1 MTFAI
6 KQIRVRGSK
15 LLSTSEIENV
25 IYPFLGPGRSL
36 DDLEAARLALETAF
50 KNKGYQ
56 TVAVELPRQNGTRG
70 IIFMDV
76 VENKIGR
83 VTVKGSRYFLPSE
96 IKRAA
101 PSLAEG
107 TVPDFNLVTKDIVA
121 LNTWAER
128 QVIPSIRPGVA
139 PNTVDIDLEVKDK
152 SPLHGS
158 LELNNRYSPDTTEL
172 RLNGS
177 ISYANL
183 WQKGHSFGI
192 ASQIAPERIEDAM
205 VISSY
210 YITRFPQLSNFSL
223 MVNATMQDSN
233 VSTLGGAA
241 VAGSGTILGF
251 RGMWNLPG
259 QGIYFH
265 SLSAGMDYKSFKEN
279 INIGTDVIETPIDY
293 YPISVAYGGGWAGKN
308 FFTDLNASV
317 NFHLRG
323 MGSDPNTFDARRFK
337 SDGGWMYL
345 RADTSHTQELP
356 LGFQLFGKFQTQLSN
371 APLINSEQMAGG
383 GTSTVR
389 GYLEST
395 SLGDNGWFMTVEA
408 RTPSFLKGTG
418 ESEGGTPDNELRLH
432 AFFDAG
438 RLYLN
443 DSLPEQADDFKL
455 ASFGFGSTMT
465 LWNHLEGGLDV
476 AWPLVDQ
483 GTTVAHDP
491 FLSFRVQSDF

>member
-1 MTFAI
+1 MRCRISQELSDRVRPFMGLTAACLLLSAAKALTAEEALPDPPAPNFGDNSTQPSSEAAEDPETTFYI

-15 LLSTSEIENV
+15 LLSAGEIENI

-36 DDLEAARLALETAF
+36 DDLEEARGALEKAF
-50 KNKGYQ
+50 KDKGYQ
-56 TVAVELPRQNGTRG
+56 TVAVEIPQQNGTRG

-76 VENKIGR
+76 VENRIGR
-83 VTVKGSRYFLPSE
+83 VTVKGARYFLPSE

-121 LNTWAER
+121 LNAWPER

-158 LELNNRYSPDTTEL
+158 LEVNNRYSPNTTEL

-192 ASQIAPERIEDAM
+192 ASQVAPERIEDAM
-205 VISSY
+205 VISTFY
-210 YITRFPQLSNFSL
+210 VTRFPQLSNFSL
-223 MVNATMQDSN
+223 MVSATMQDSN

-241 VAGSGTILGF
+241 VAGAGSIMGF

-259 QGIYFH
+259 RGIYFH
-265 SLSAGMDYKSFKEN
+265 SVSAGMDYKSFREN
-279 INIGTDVIETPIDY
+279 IIVGLDEIQTPIDY

-323 MGSDPNTFDARRFK
+323 MGSDPNTFDARRYQ

-356 LGFQLFGKFQTQLSN
+356 GGFQAFAKFQTQLSN
-371 APLINSEQMAGG
+371 SPL
-383 GTSTVR
+383 STASKSPVAAHR
-389 GYLEST
+389 QSGVI
-395 SLGDNGWFMTVEA
+395 W
-408 RTPSFLKGTG
+408 
-418 ESEGGTPDNELRLH
+418 
-432 AFFDAG
+432 
-438 RLYLN
+438 
-443 DSLPEQADDFKL
+443 SLPRSATTAGSRRL
-455 ASFGFGSTMT
+455 NFGHRHS
-465 LWNHLEGGLDV
+465 
-476 AWPLVDQ
+476 
-483 GTTVAHDP
+483 
-491 FLSFRVQSDF
+491 